1 MTAESASIA
10 WAEKTTGEKRTMATK
25 RVFNAVRMALAIA
38 GSAIATTAVAQSIG
52 ITDAVIRIGT
62 SASIS
67 GGVAAVGMV
76 ADGMDLKFKA
86 INAAGGI
93 HMADGKTRT
102 VEFIITD
109 DGNEPPR
116 ALTNVRRMV
125 EQNQIFALAGVVGT
139 LQNQAIRPYI
149 QQRAVPSLF
158 VYSGVY
164 EFGNEKLNPMSTP
177 LVPSFTTEA
186 AIYAEYLKQNRP
198 NAKVAILYLN
208 TDFGQN
214 FVAGFKAAIQGS
226 GIQLM
231 DVQPHNYS
239 DPTVDT
245 QLTNLKASGA
255 DTLLIATVPKPAAQ
269 SVRFGVESG
278 WKPLV
283 MITYAGSSAVAL
295 RPAGVENLQG
305 VITGQFMK
313 PVESEAYADD
323 DGAKRYFADYAH
335 FKPRFDRGDTLGQM
349 GYTIAEAV
357 VAVLQT
363 MKQPTREALLEAA
376 RHMHDVELSLLLP
389 GIKLNTNGAEDPF
402 PIEAMQLFVFK
413 GDRYVPASDVI
424 SYEGRTPKL

>member
-1 MTAESASIA
+1 MD
-10 WAEKTTGEKRTMATK
+10 TK
-25 RVFNAVRMALAIA
+25 RAFNAFRVALVVA
-38 GSAIATTAVAQSIG
+38 GSVVATAAVAQSVG
-52 ITDAVIRIGT
+52 ITDTTVKIGS
-62 SASIS
+62 SAPIS
-67 GGVAAVGMV
+67 GATAAVGMV

-86 INAAGGI
+86 VNAAGGVK
-93 HMADGKTRT
+93 MMDGKTRT

-116 ALTNVRRMV
+116 ALANTRRMV
-125 EQNQIFALAGVVGT
+125 EQNQVFMLAGMSGT

-149 QQRAVPSLF
+149 QQHSVPSLF

-164 EFGNEKLNPMSTP
+164 EFGVEKANPMSTP

-186 AIYAEYLKQNRP
+186 AIYAEYLKQNKP

-226 GIQLM
+226 SIQLM

-245 QLTNLKASGA
+245 QLTNLKATGA
-255 DTLLIATVPKPAAQ
+255 DTLLIATVPKPSAQ

-295 RPAGVENLQG
+295 RPAGIENLQG
-305 VITGQFMK
+305 VMTGQFMK
-313 PVESEAYADD
+313 PVESETYAND
-323 DGAKRYFADYAH
+323 DGVKRYFADYAK
-335 FKPRFDRGDTLGQM
+335 FKPRFDRGDTLGPD
-349 GYTIAEAV
+349 GLYHRRGGRHGACEH
-357 VAVLQT
+357 
-363 MKQPTREALLEAA
+363 EAA
-376 RHMHDVELSLLLP
+376 
-389 GIKLNTNGAEDPF
+389 DP
-402 PIEAMQLFVFK
+402 
-413 GDRYVPASDVI
+413 R
-424 SYEGRTPKL
+424 GRARSRAQHA